1 MKLINRHKSI
11 RAALAGLLILG
22 TAAGVQARKGYLPRL
37 FKRSSTANTEP
48 AAEAPAPTLMGR
60 VVVPLNRLTA
70 GDVQQMLDDA
80 YGRDNEFSIV
90 EPSRLAKGVVV
101 IGPRSEID
109 GIRELLAQ
117 ADPNDRDYLT
127 ANMTSLPKGVVSEE
141 ELEAD
146 LPDDFYAEARK
157 NVEKQLAGEDAT
169 ESTWREKANPKNWF
183 NRKEPVS
190 RQRTWRQRINPLNW
204 FDGKTSRKKTYNRRS
219 FPARQTHGQRL
230 MTPAKPRNTERKPI
244 SAGQENTAI
253 KLAHADATELATQM
267 QALYGDTDVRIV
279 PVKQANIILVTGS
292 KSEMRDIHRS
302 VLQLDQAA
310 AAASVGEIADAT
322 QYIRK
327 MADSRNTAFRITR
340 PHKPRIRP
348 LPPISITGDPEPD
361 FNKAVAA
368 DTVRLPDYV
377 KPPEEEHTPVEP
389 KEPDPLQMFFENY
402 MRKSLD
408 ATRRSSQADALH
420 ENAMSTGQLP
430 RPVIEV
436 HVDRG
441 PQSVTNL
448 LQYLY
453 TKPASPPAKPS
464 GSSATYQQ
472 GGSKPVSTKPHH

>member
-1 MKLINRHKSI
+1 MKLINWHKST
-11 RAALAGLLILG
+11 RTALAGLLIIG
-22 TAAGVQARKGYLPRL
+22 ASTGVEARKGYLPRI
-37 FKRSSTANTEP
+37 FKRNKAAAVEP
-48 AAEAPAPTLMGR
+48 AAEVPNGPMGR
-60 VVVPLNRLTA
+60 VVIPLNRLTA
-70 GDVQQMLDDA
+70 GDVERMLDDA
-80 YGRDNEFSIV
+80 YGRDNSFSVV
-90 EPSRLAKGVVV
+90 EPSRLAKGVIV
-101 IGPRSEID
+101 IGPKSEID
-109 GIRELLAQ
+109 GIREMLAQ
-117 ADPNDRDYLT
+117 ADPDDRNYLI
-127 ANMTSLPKGVVSEE
+127 ANKTILPEGVVSEE
-141 ELEAD
+141 ELKAE
-146 LPDDFYAEARK
+146 LPDSFYAEARK
-157 NVEKQLAGEDAT
+157 NAENHMGAEK
-169 ESTWREKANPKNWF
+169 SNWRQKANPMNWF
-183 NRKEPVS
+183 SRKEPVT
-190 RQRTWRQRINPLNW
+190 RKGNWTQRVNPLNW
-204 FDGKTSRKKTYNRRS
+204 FGGD
-219 FPARQTHGQRL
+219 
-230 MTPAKPRNTERKPI
+230 KPRNKPSAPPRQAHGERLKPSKKRGDIERKSPAVT
-244 SAGQENTAI
+244 SEHTAI
-253 KLAHADATELATQM
+253 KLAHADAGEMATQM

-302 VLQLDQAA
+302 IVELDQAA
-310 AAASVGEIADAT
+310 AELSAGEIADAT

-368 DTVRLPDYV
+368 GTVRLPDYV
-377 KPPEEEHTPVEP
+377 KPPEEEHAPVEP

-420 ENAMSTGQLP
+420 EYYMSTGQLP

>member
-1 MKLINRHKSI
+1 MTLFNWHKST

-22 TAAGVQARKGYLPRL
+22 ASTEVQARKGYLPRI
-37 FKRSSTANTEP
+37 FKRNKAAAVEP
-48 AAEAPAPTLMGR
+48 AEEAPNVPMGR
-60 VVVPLNRLTA
+60 VVIPLNRLTA
-70 GDVQQMLDDA
+70 GDVARMLDDA
-80 YGRDNEFSIV
+80 YGRDNSFSVI
-90 EPSRLAKGVVV
+90 EPSRLAKGVIV
-101 IGPRSEID
+101 IGPKSEID
-109 GIRELLAQ
+109 GIREMLAQ
-117 ADPNDRDYLT
+117 ADPNDRDYLI
-127 ANMTSLPKGVVSEE
+127 ANKTTLPEGVVSEE
-141 ELEAD
+141 ELEAE
-146 LPDDFYAEARK
+146 LPDSFYAEARK
-157 NVEKQLAGEDAT
+157 NAEKHMGE
-169 ESTWREKANPKNWF
+169 EKSNWRQKANPMNWF
-183 NRKEPVS
+183 SRKEPVT
-190 RQRTWRQRINPLNW
+190 RKGNWTQRVNPLNW
-204 FDGKTSRKKTYNRRS
+204 FGGD
-219 FPARQTHGQRL
+219 
-230 MTPAKPRNTERKPI
+230 KPRNKPSAPPRQAHGERLKPSKKRGDIERKSPAVT
-244 SAGQENTAI
+244 SEHTAI
-253 KLAHADATELATQM
+253 KLAHADAGEMATQM

-302 VLQLDQAA
+302 IVELDQAA
-310 AAASVGEIADAT
+310 AELSAGEIADAT

-368 DTVRLPDYV
+368 GTVRLPDYV
-377 KPPEEEHTPVEP
+377 KPPEEEHAPVEP

-420 ENAMSTGQLP
+420 EYYMSTGQLP